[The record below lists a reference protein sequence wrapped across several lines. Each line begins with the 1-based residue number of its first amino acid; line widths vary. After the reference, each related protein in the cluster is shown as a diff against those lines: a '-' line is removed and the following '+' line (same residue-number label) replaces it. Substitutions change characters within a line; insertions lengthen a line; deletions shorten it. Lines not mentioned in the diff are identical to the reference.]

1 MLKRIQDLKSMGC
14 FFDDHPARIQFEPL
28 TIIFGENC
36 YGKSTLCDILRSL
49 ADNNPNYITD
59 RKSIPN
65 PQNQS
70 QLVQLNFS
78 LPGNGGESPVIF
90 SRDQWNPILPGDLK
104 IYVFDTDFI
113 HRNVFTGLT
122 IERRNQKNITQ
133 FVLGEAGA
141 RTAKDIEDLNSKLRA
156 INKDTRQLIESA
168 FGGTKDI
175 VAFLKMEVNETN
187 VELQEKIANK
197 AGELKTK
204 KELED
209 NLERAKDRKEPEL
222 LSVPENIEAFVEQ
235 VNTCLASTYQRAH
248 DDASDAVE
256 KHIKDKTQNA
266 TTTKNWLKTGLDHVA
281 GDYCPFCGQ
290 TLEEE
295 GKKLIEIYRSCFDE
309 VFKQYEQRTLTAL
322 EQLPGQLDDFKCLSI
337 PELIQ
342 KNSNNIN
349 IYPELAKTTKY
360 KRSTNLI
367 HDKAKGL
374 KKLWDTFQT
383 KYNEESKIL
392 GEKISQKEKAIYVE
406 TPAWTCPDLITAYG
420 NFKLSASKYNEL
432 IQQVIDQITDFKDTL
447 NPETIAKEISEIEE
461 QQTELQLKKKRKDSE
476 PACKPLGQLLIQKDE
491 TEQEINRLQEQL
503 DREQS
508 EFLNTCFE
516 SINKLFARLGSGPF
530 QISKQIGRKG
540 NMPVIELTASYAEV
554 PISQEKLKA
563 FFSESDRRALALS
576 IFWAKIELLDEQQ
589 KQNAILVLD
598 DPVTSFDD
606 GRIDRTI
613 RLMEANRPAFRQI
626 IVLSHYTRYLK
637 SFFERASLN
646 TNGIQLTKIIR
657 THEGSKLETA
667 SPVDFVETE
676 HHIKFRHI
684 TGFIE
689 HQHTENVSQDLR
701 IFLETEVKSRYRKQI
716 MEKDLNGL
724 QFKNLLDKL
733 LELGIINQDKRN
745 ELEEYRLSLNPDHHI
760 WIDRSPEDKIALSS
774 DVLEFI
780 YERL

>member
-1 MLKRIQDLKSMGC
+1 MLKRIQDLKSIGC
-14 FFDDHPARIQFEPL
+14 FSDDHPARIQFEPL

-59 RKSIPN
+59 RKSTPN

-78 LPGNGGESPVIF
+78 PPGNGGESPVIF

-122 IERRNQKNITQ
+122 IERRNKENITQ
-133 FVLGEAGA
+133 FVLGEAGVN
-141 RTAKDIEDLNSKLRA
+141 TAKNIEEFNSKLRT
-156 INKDTRQLIESA
+156 INKGIRQLIKSV
-168 FGGTKDI
+168 FSGIGDI
-175 VAFLKMEVNETN
+175 VAFVKMEVNETS
-187 VELQEKIANK
+187 VELQGKITNK
-197 AGELKTK
+197 TGELKNK

-209 NLERAKDRKEPEL
+209 NLENAKDRKEPEL
-222 LSVPENIEAFVEQ
+222 LSVPENIEAFVDQ
-235 VNTCLASTYQRAH
+235 VNTCLASAYQRAH

-256 KHIKDKTQNA
+256 KHIKDKTQNT

-281 GDYCPFCGQ
+281 RDYCPFCGQ
-290 TLEEE
+290 NLGEE
-295 GKKLIEIYRSCFDE
+295 GKKLIEIYQSCFDE
-309 VFKQYEQRTLTAL
+309 SFKQYEREALTAL
-322 EQLPGQLDDFKCLSI
+322 EQLPSQLDDFKCLSI

-342 KNSNNIN
+342 KNSNNFN
-349 IYPELAKTTKY
+349 IYPELTETTKY
-360 KRSTNLI
+360 KRSAKLI
-367 HDKAKGL
+367 NAKAKGL
-374 KKLWDTFQT
+374 RKLWDTFQT
-383 KYNEESKIL
+383 KYNEESKNL
-392 GEKISQKEKAIYVE
+392 CEKISQKEKAIYVE
-406 TPAWTCPDLITAYG
+406 TPVWTCTDLITAYG
-420 NFKLSASKYNEL
+420 NFRLSALKYNEL
-432 IQQVIDQITDFKDTL
+432 IQQIIDQISGFKDTL
-447 NPETIAKEISEIEE
+447 RPETIANEISEIEE
-461 QQTELQLKKKRKDSE
+461 QHAELQLKIKRKDSE
-476 PACKPLGQLLIQKDE
+476 PVCNQLRQLLIQKDE
-491 TEQEINRLQEQL
+491 TEQGIDRLKKQL
-503 DREQS
+503 DREQA
-508 EFLNTCFE
+508 ELLNMCFE
-516 SINKLFARLGSGPF
+516 SINNLFARLGSGPF
-530 QISKQIGRKG
+530 QISKQIGRRG

-554 PISQEKLKA
+554 PISQNKLKA

-626 IVLSHYTRYLK
+626 IVLSHYPRYLK

-646 TNGIQLTKIIR
+646 TSGIQLSKIIR

-667 SPVDFVETE
+667 SPADFVETE

-701 IFLETEVKSRYRKQI
+701 IFLEVEVKSRYRKQI

-724 QFKNLLDKL
+724 QFKDLLDKL
-733 LELGIINQDKRN
+733 FELGIIDQDKRN
-745 ELEEYRLSLNPDHHI
+745 ELEGYRLSLNPLHHI
-760 WIDRSPEDKIALSS
+760 WIDRSTEDRIALSS

>member
-1 MLKRIQDLKSMGC
+1 MLKRIHDLKSIGC
-14 FFDDHPARIQFEPL
+14 FFDDHPAKIQFEPL

-65 PQNQS
+65 LQNQT

-78 LPGNGGESPVIF
+78 MPGNVGESPVIF

-122 IERRNQKNITQ
+122 IERRNQENITQ
-133 FVLGEAGA
+133 FVLGEAGVH
-141 RTAKDIEDLNSKLRA
+141 TAKDIEELNSNLRA
-156 INKDTRQLIESA
+156 INKDIRQVIKSV
-168 FGGTKDI
+168 FGGIEDI
-175 VAFLKMEVNETN
+175 FAFLKMEVNETN
-187 VELQEKIANK
+187 LEIQEKIANK

-209 NLERAKDRKEPEL
+209 NLEKAKDREEPEL

-256 KHIKDKTQNA
+256 KHIKDKTQNT

-281 GDYCPFCGQ
+281 GNYCPFCGY

-309 VFKQYEQRTLTAL
+309 AFKQYERKILTAI
-322 EQLPGQLDDFKCLSI
+322 EQLSSQLDNFKCLSI

-360 KRSTNLI
+360 KGSTNLI
-367 HDKAKGL
+367 HAKAKGL
-374 KKLWDTFQT
+374 RKLWDTFQN
-383 KYNEESKIL
+383 KYNEESKNL

-420 NFKLSASKYNEL
+420 NFKLSASKYNKL

-476 PACKPLGQLLIQKDE
+476 PACKQLGPLLIKKDE
-491 TEQEINRLQEQL
+491 TEQGINRLQEQL
-503 DREQS
+503 NREQS

-530 QISKQIGRKG
+530 QISKQIGRRG
-540 NMPVIELTASYAEV
+540 NMPVIELTASYAGV
-554 PISQEKLKA
+554 PISQDKLKA

-598 DPVTSFDD
+598 DPVTSFDN
-606 GRIDRTI
+606 GRIDSTI

-626 IVLSHYTRYLK
+626 IVLSHYARYLK

-646 TNGIQLTKIIR
+646 TSGIQLSKIIK
-657 THEGSKLETA
+657 TQESSKLETA
-667 SPVDFVETE
+667 SPADFVETE

-701 IFLETEVKSRYRKQI
+701 IFLETEVKSRYLKQI

-724 QFKNLLDKL
+724 QFKDLLDKL
-733 LELGIINQDKRN
+733 LELGIIDQDKRN
-745 ELEEYRLSLNPDHHI
+745 ELEEYRLSLNPEHHI
-760 WIDRSPEDKIALSS
+760 WIVRSPEDRIALSS